1 VTTETQLKPAPR
13 PADQPASRPI
23 VVALTGKPGS
33 GKDTLADLI
42 TPALGFQRIAFAD
55 ALRREIAESWRLPIS
70 MLTDRATKEWS
81 IPALAIGLCSDLG
94 FLRWCHDQGLSLS
107 EPRSARWVMQ
117 NWGDYQRRSNPAHYA
132 QIVARW
138 IQRQI
143 GIGWTRFVV
152 TDLRYPVEAE
162 AIAIFGAR
170 TIRLH
175 RDTTAELAQDTAAH
189 SSENYDLLTHHHVI
203 DNSQGVTELAWS
215 TLIVLRK
222 IGVDVDVDPA
232 ALWPVDGVAGGKGGA
247 A

>member
-1 VTTETQLKPAPR
+1 MTTETQLKPTPR

-23 VVALTGKPGS
+23 VVALIGKPGS

-42 TPALGFQRIAFAD
+42 APALGFQRIAFAD
-55 ALRREIAESWRLPIS
+55 ALRREIAEAWRVPAS

-81 IPALAIGLCSDLG
+81 IPALSIGMSADAG
-94 FLRWCHDQGLSLS
+94 FLGWCNDQGLSLS

-162 AIAIFGAR
+162 ALAPFGAQA
-170 TIRLH
+170 IRLH
-175 RDTTAELAQDTAAH
+175 RDTSAGLADDTAAH
-189 SSENYDLLTHHHVI
+189 SSEQYDTLTHHHVI
-203 DNSQGVTELAWS
+203 DNHAGIMELAWS
-215 TLIVLRK
+215 TLIVLRR
-222 IGVDVDVDPA
+222 IGVDVEVDPA
-232 ALWPVDGVAGGKGGA
+232 ALWPVDGGSVQEGA
-247 A
+247 AA